1 MDNQTNGNRATLLQF
16 EDEQEA
22 VEPSKIDSLLK
33 FESEEE
39 AAETPVALPE
49 EDPALVQTHHSPIN
63 SPWSRSVV
71 VGGGFGMVF
80 LLVFLFLNPMFN
92 PVKKPPQ
99 RTAKIEQPAN
109 PSPPSESKQDDKV
122 RAELALAKQE
132 EELRALQDSK
142 PKNRLGKAEKSA
154 PRPSTP
160 SSANSNPTPQPTA
173 TPATNR
179 TVNPPPS
186 TRQTASLPPPP
197 RSATRTYTPQPR
209 TLPPPPPPVTRTYT
223 PPPRTLPPAQ
233 AIAPP
238 IAQTR
243 IVQPTPAPQPV
254 AAPNSPS
261 IRVPASPPPNPTA
274 KNEDPMSH
282 WDRLAQ
288 LGSAG
293 RVRYPEP
300 ETDSGEQNNAPPAP
314 QPVLA
319 QNNAS
324 QTTNAAPNTQ
334 PQEPERLLP
343 RFPVAQGSN
352 STVPVATQIA
362 AEEPITG
369 SLATPTYLPEEAAI
383 INGTPPQ
390 YLIVGEFAKARLIT
404 PIVWSD
410 TQAQNRRFVAQLIE
424 PLASNTGEI
433 AVPAGSLV
441 ALQVETI
448 TEFGECNVQV
458 TSILKDENE
467 YPVSPGAIQV
477 LGAEGNPLVASKY
490 DDKGPELFSADATL
504 GVLGGLARA
513 TELMNEPDVQESSE
527 TERPDG
533 TVRRTNRSQRSR
545 RPSLMMGF
553 AEGAFSALNQNMGR
567 RTQTQI
573 QETLKRK
580 NIWVIES
587 NTEISIRVSR
597 SLKL

>member
-1 MDNQTNGNRATLLQF
+1 MDNQTNTNGATWLQL
-16 EDEQEA
+16 EDEPEA

-71 VGGGFGMVF
+71 VGGGFGLVF

-92 PVKKPPQ
+92 PVKKPTQP
-99 RTAKIEQPAN
+99 TAKIEQPAN
-109 PSPPSESKQDDKV
+109 PSPPSASKQDDKV

-132 EELRALQDSK
+132 EELRALHDAK

-154 PRPSTP
+154 PRPSPP
-160 SSANSNPTPQPTA
+160 SSANSNLTPQPTT
-173 TPATNR
+173 TPAANR

-186 TRQTASLPPPP
+186 TRQTTSLPPPPP
-197 RSATRTYTPQPR
+197 RSATRTYAPQPR

-223 PPPRTLPPAQ
+223 PPPRTLPSP
-233 AIAPP
+233 AIAPQ

-243 IVQPTPAPQPV
+243 IAQPTAPQPV

-300 ETDSGEQNNAPPAP
+300 ETDSGEQNSAPPAP

-324 QTTNAAPNTQ
+324 QTTNAAPSTQ

-352 STVPVATQIA
+352 PTVPVATQIA
-362 AEEPITG
+362 SGEPMTG

-390 YLIVGEFAKARLIT
+390 YLLVGEFAKARLIT

-448 TEFGECNVQV
+448 TESGECNVQV
-458 TSILKDENE
+458 TSILKNENE

-580 NIWVIES
+580 NIWVIEP